1 MAWDTGSPMTDQRD
15 RHDHGHGHGPPWG
28 GPPWRSGPPWGGG
41 KPPWW
46 PEDEEWPPR
55 GPEAWRGMRRR
66 FVRKFVA
73 GSALLIVTIVTF
85 AVIIGGVIAGGPGH
99 GRPYGLIGL
108 VLVALAVLL
117 IVRAGRRV
125 AAPVGEVMEAAD
137 RVAAGDYKVRVRE
150 RGPRDVQRLGRA
162 FNEMTE
168 RLGTNEARRRQL
180 LADVAH
186 ELRTPL
192 SVIQATLEALID
204 GLYPLDEAHLRAI
217 LGESR
222 GMSRLLDDL
231 QTLSTAEAG
240 ALTLHREPT
249 EPRQLID
256 AAVHSFTLQASENGV
271 RLEGGTVGIIPTI
284 DVDPFRIAEVLSNLV
299 SNALRHTPAGGEVRV
314 TALATEQGVE
324 FSVVDTG
331 TGISPDRLPHVFD
344 RFSRSV
350 DSPGAGLGL
359 AIAKTLVEVH
369 GGRIRAESGPG
380 GTRIVF
386 TLPPAGGEG

>member
-1 MAWDTGSPMTDQRD
+1 
-15 RHDHGHGHGPPWG
+15 
-28 GPPWRSGPPWGGG
+28 
-41 KPPWW
+41 
-46 PEDEEWPPR
+46 
-55 GPEAWRGMRRR
+55 MRRH
-66 FVRKFVA
+66 FVRKFVVVLGVVFA
-73 GSALLIVTIVTF
+73 AIVGFSALIGGLLFRGEEHRGPFIPIG
-85 AVIIGGVIAGGPGH
+85 IIGVI
-99 GRPYGLIGL
+99 L
-108 VLVALAVLL
+108 VLILVA
-117 IVRAGRRV
+117 RAGRRFASPV
-125 AAPVGEVMEAAD
+125 ADVMEAAD
-137 RVAAGDYKVRVRE
+137 RVAAGDYQTRVQE
-150 RGPRDVQRLGRA
+150 RGPREVQRLGRA

-217 LGESR
+217 LAESR

-256 AAVHSFTLQASENGV
+256 AAVKSFTLQASENGV
-271 RLEGGTVGIIPTI
+271 RLEGGTVGTIPAI

-314 TALATEQGVE
+314 TAVATEHGVE
-324 FSVVDTG
+324 FSVADTG

-344 RFSRSV
+344 RFSRSA

-380 GTRIVF
+380 GTTIVF